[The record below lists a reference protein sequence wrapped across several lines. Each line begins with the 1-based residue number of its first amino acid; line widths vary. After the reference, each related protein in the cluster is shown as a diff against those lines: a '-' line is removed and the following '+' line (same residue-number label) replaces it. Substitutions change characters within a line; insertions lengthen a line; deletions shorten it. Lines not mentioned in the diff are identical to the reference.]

1 MVTDLLYTAAQFSTW
16 PPSRASVRPFSTVK
30 AAGSLRV
37 TVRSLW
43 DSSVDCLVT
52 MGSRESWRPKPMSS
66 RAVQPATPST
76 VIKNRFLYRNLI
88 RYKNRF
94 RAVVFW
100 EKLMRFHRGV
110 MYSRKMRLPA
120 TGARGSSRAA
130 LFSFRLERQ
139 ALQVARPM
147 TAALMAM
154 LAAAMPG

>member
-1 MVTDLLYTAAQFSTW
+1 
-16 PPSRASVRPFSTVK
+16 
-30 AAGSLRV
+30 
-37 TVRSLW
+37 
-43 DSSVDCLVT
+43 
-52 MGSRESWRPKPMSS
+52 MSS

-76 VIKNRFLYRNLI
+76 VIKNRFLYR
-88 RYKNRF
+88 NRF

-120 TGARGSSRAA
+120 TGARGSSSAA

>member
-1 MVTDLLYTAAQFSTW
+1 
-16 PPSRASVRPFSTVK
+16 
-30 AAGSLRV
+30 
-37 TVRSLW
+37 
-43 DSSVDCLVT
+43 
-52 MGSRESWRPKPMSS
+52 MSS

-76 VIKNRFLYRNLI
+76 VIKNRFLYR
-88 RYKNRF
+88 NRF

-120 TGARGSSRAA
+120 TGARGSSSAA
-130 LFSFRLERQ
+130 LFSFRLER
-139 ALQVARPM
+139 QVARPM